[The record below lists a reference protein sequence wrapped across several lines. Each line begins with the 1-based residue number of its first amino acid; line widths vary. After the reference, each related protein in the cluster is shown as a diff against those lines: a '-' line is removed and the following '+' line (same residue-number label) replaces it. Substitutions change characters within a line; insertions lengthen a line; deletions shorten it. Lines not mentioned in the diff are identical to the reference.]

1 LPATQLLPR
10 IGGRVID
17 LAITIP
23 DEETTFKY
31 INEMNKMVQTE
42 LQSELKQR
50 QVIPSF
56 CISF

>member
-1 LPATQLLPR
+1 LPTSQLFPR

-31 INEMNKMVQTE
+31 INEMNKMAQTE
-42 LQSELKQR
+42 MQSELKER
-50 QVIPSF
+50 QVF
-56 CISF
+56 ALCIIF